1 MRKRVRDKE
10 KKKKIKDIDQ
20 VRKYTRMRRISNEIF
35 LET

>member
-10 KKKKIKDIDQ
+10 KKKKKDIDQ